1 VRELSGAARLE
12 DAADRARLRELA
24 ATCERVRFSDEEV
37 APAMLAR
44 ALAQGRELL
53 ASLDAAVAQPQGA

>member
-1 VRELSGAARLE
+1 MRELSGAARLE
-12 DAADRARLRELA
+12 AAADRARLSELA

-37 APAMLAR
+37 EPAMLAR

-53 ASLDAAVAQPQGA
+53 ASLDAPGTQPQGA